1 VVVLSKVSSRDIA
14 GYPEKLKELDGVR
27 QVTVIKKAR
36 DQNADLA

>member
-1 VVVLSKVSSRDIA
+1 MA

-36 DQNADLA
+36 NQNADLA